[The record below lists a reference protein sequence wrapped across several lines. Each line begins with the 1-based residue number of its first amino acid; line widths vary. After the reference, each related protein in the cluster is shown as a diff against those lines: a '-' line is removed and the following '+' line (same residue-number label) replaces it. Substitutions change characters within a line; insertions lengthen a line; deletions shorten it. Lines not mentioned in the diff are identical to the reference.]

1 MSYIEEHRDGFEP
14 FMEDDE
20 PFDTYVARM
29 RNEKEWGG
37 HQELFA
43 ASQLFK
49 VSVATCRVSYEYP
62 CGYSMPEFCPSSCA
76 C

>member
-1 MSYIEEHRDGFEP
+1 MSYIEEHRDEFEP

-20 PFDTYVARM
+20 PFDTYVHRM

-49 VSVATCRVSYEYP
+49 VSVVICGVSVE
-62 CGYSMPEFCPSSCA
+62 SSCGFP
-76 C
+76 CRNPV